1 MRLQRDATTRA
12 ARTSTRPRAAASTP
26 RFARI
31 CLSTRSRRPARRVS
45 PRLVPPQRPRRR
57 VLVPRCPPFPSD
69 DDPLPH
75 PSQAREELARRA
87 DDRTR
92 SILVLA
98 QRFLLDDGL
107 LESARALERESG
119 VRLSQTDAADNVHLP
134 GVIREW
140 SAVREST
147 TGRRPKLTRAAG
159 EDGEDAPPPRAP
171 PRRGDRAPP
180 PARNEE
186 PRASPPS
193 ETRRASPSVV
203 VATRRTPNAAS
214 RRMPNA
220 EDAERRLSSPSAS
233 YGSDST
239 HARFDVPPGHPLL
252 RKYAAGE
259 GAGTRPEGGT
269 TLSEAL
275 DFQAARRRA
284 RRGDAPAPGDERF
297 GVDTADRAVAGSNP
311 IGDGDDGDGDDGDD
325 VSEDRDDATRR
336 VLKPPPSFGG
346 CAESRALAATISRD
360 IYARNPNVRWGDVAG
375 LDEAKR
381 LLKEAVVMPVKY
393 PQFFH
398 GLLEPWRG
406 VLLYGPPGTGKTMLA
421 KAVATE
427 CGTTFFNIGASSI
440 VSKWRGDSEKLVRVL
455 FDLARHHAPST
466 IFMDELDAVMSA
478 RDGGARGGGDHES
491 SRRLKTELLIQL
503 DGLARGDELVFLL
516 AATNLPWELDPAM
529 LRRLEKRVY
538 VPLPTAEAR
547 IRMTRALLAPHDV
560 SPEVDVDA
568 VATRAEGYSG
578 SDIALLCKE
587 CAIRPLRRLMS
598 RLDDDL
604 NPTEGEEAAT
614 LGPITAED
622 AAGAEEACK
631 PSFTDAHARRYE
643 EWTASFGVRV

>member
-1 MRLQRDATTRA
+1 M
-12 ARTSTRPRAAASTP
+12 
-26 RFARI
+26 
-31 CLSTRSRRPARRVS
+31 
-45 PRLVPPQRPRRR
+45 
-57 VLVPRCPPFPSD
+57 
-69 DDPLPH
+69 
-75 PSQAREELARRA
+75 
-87 DDRTR
+87 
-92 SILVLA
+92 
-98 QRFLLDDGL
+98 
-107 LESARALERESG
+107 LERESG

-159 EDGEDAPPPRAP
+159 EDGGGRSAAARAAAPGRPGATAGAERRAARVAAERDAARVAERRRRDAEDAE
-171 PRRGDRAPP
+171 RRL
-180 PARNEE
+180 
-186 PRASPPS
+186 
-193 ETRRASPSVV
+193 
-203 VATRRTPNAAS
+203 
-214 RRMPNA
+214 A
-220 EDAERRLSSPSAS
+220 ENAERRLSSPSAS

-239 HARFDVPPGHPLL
+239 HARFDIPPGHPLL

-297 GVDTADRAVAGSNP
+297 EVDTADRAVAGSNP

>member
-1 MRLQRDATTRA
+1 MPT
-12 ARTSTRPRAAASTP
+12 ARPN
-26 RFARI
+26 
-31 CLSTRSRRPARRVS
+31 LPADDHH
-45 PRLVPPQRPRRR
+45 
-57 VLVPRCPPFPSD
+57 PFP
-69 DDPLPH
+69 PLSLSL
-75 PSQAREELARRA
+75 SQAREELARRA

-107 LESARALERESG
+107 LESARVLERESG

-140 SAVREST
+140 STLREST

-159 EDGEDAPPPRAP
+159 EDRGGRSAAARAAAPGRPGATA
-171 PRRGDRAPP
+171 GA
-180 PARNEE
+180 E
-186 PRASPPS
+186 
-193 ETRRASPSVV
+193 RRAAR
-203 VATRRTPNAAS
+203 VAAERDAARAAEARRRA
-214 RRMPNA
+214 A
-220 EDAERRLSSPSAS
+220 EDAAEDADRRLSSTP
-233 YGSDST
+233 
-239 HARFDVPPGHPLL
+239 ARFDVPPGHPLL
-252 RKYAAGE
+252 RRYAAGE

-275 DFQAARRRA
+275 DFQAARGRA

-297 GVDTADRAVAGSNP
+297 GIAAADRAVAGSNP
-311 IGDGDDGDGDDGDD
+311 DGDD
-325 VSEDRDDATRR
+325 VSESGSSSGEEDWDASRR

-346 CAESRALAATISRD
+346 SAELRELAATISRD
-360 IYARNPNVRWGDVAG
+360 IYTRNPDVRWGDVAG

-478 RDGGARGGGDHES
+478 RDGGGERGGGGDHES

-516 AATNLPWELDPAM
+516 AATNLPWDLDPAM

-547 IRMTRALLAPHDV
+547 LRMMRALLAPHDV
-560 SPEVDVDA
+560 SPDVDVDA
-568 VATRAEGYSG
+568 LASRAEGYSG
-578 SDIALLCKE
+578 SDVALLCKE

-622 AAGAEEACK
+622 AAAAEEACK
-631 PSFTDAHARRYE
+631 PSFTEAHARRYE
-643 EWTASFGVRV
+643 EWTAAFGVRV